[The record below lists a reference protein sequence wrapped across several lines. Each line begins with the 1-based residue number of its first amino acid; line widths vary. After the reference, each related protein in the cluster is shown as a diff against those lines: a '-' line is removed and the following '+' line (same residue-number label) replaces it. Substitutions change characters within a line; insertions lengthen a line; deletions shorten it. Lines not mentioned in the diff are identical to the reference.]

1 MQQSG
6 GGNVYLNDAKTY
18 VGVALFVA
26 LVLIITYPQRFSDRL
41 DSRTR
46 FWTSMLQSPLGQTI
60 AVLIVVV
67 IGVWGGLLWGLLVAI
82 AFLLYAQSTKSTTK
96 EGFQPILVT
105 APESVRRVVPN
116 RHMWFLEEI
125 MNEDPYLIEEEVIR
139 TSAVQD
145 MSEKGVGTVQN
156 SGVQNS
162 SVQTF

>member
-1 MQQSG
+1 M
-6 GGNVYLNDAKTY
+6 YLNDAKTY

-26 LVLIITYPQRFSDRL
+26 LLLVITYPRRFADGI

-60 AVLIVVV
+60 AVLIVVIV
-67 IGVWGGLLWGLLVAI
+67 GVWGGLLWGLLIAI
-82 AFLLYAQSTKSTTK
+82 AFLLFAQIAKSPAK

-145 MSEKGVGTVQN
+145 MSEKGVGSVQN

>member
-1 MQQSG
+1 
-6 GGNVYLNDAKTY
+6 
-18 VGVALFVA
+18 
-26 LVLIITYPQRFSDRL
+26 
-41 DSRTR
+41 
-46 FWTSMLQSPLGQTI
+46 MLQSPLGQTI

-67 IGVWGGLLWGLLVAI
+67 VGIWGGLLWGLLVAI
-82 AFLLYAQSTKSTTK
+82 AFLLYAQSTKSITK